1 MTEPAPAV
9 RRPILMRRTLG
20 TLFATTALVA
30 TAGCGSSTSSTTAR
44 PDGPSPGPATGA
56 HVYPLIS
63 MTGGGG
69 RVSQLATELDTPAQ
83 VQAFTSQ
90 FRVPA
95 LTHQIT
101 ATLTKAKPSGY
112 GLFGA
117 VIAVGCDRPPGA
129 KVVLD
134 GSGRVRIVP
143 EQVASPLPEC
153 LAAVTTVA
161 VVSVP
166 GSD

>member
-1 MTEPAPAV
+1 
-9 RRPILMRRTLG
+9 MRRTLG

-30 TAGCGSSTSSTTAR
+30 TAGCGSATSSTTAG
-44 PDGPSPGPATGA
+44 PDSPSPGPATGA

-69 RVSQLATELDTPAQ
+69 RVSRVASELDTPAQ

-95 LTHQIT
+95 VTHQIM
-101 ATLTKAKPSGY
+101 ATLKKAEPSGHL
-112 GLFGA
+112 LFGA
-117 VIAVGCDRPPGA
+117 VIAIGCDRPPGA
-129 KVVLD
+129 DVVLD
-134 GSGRVRIVP
+134 GSGRVQIVP
-143 EQVASPLPEC
+143 HEVASPLPEC

-161 VVSVP
+161 IVSVP